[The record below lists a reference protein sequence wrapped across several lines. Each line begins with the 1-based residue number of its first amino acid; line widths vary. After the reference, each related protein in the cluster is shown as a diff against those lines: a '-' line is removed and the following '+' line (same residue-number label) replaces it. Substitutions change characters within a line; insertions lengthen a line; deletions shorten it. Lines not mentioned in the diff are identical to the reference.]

1 MPFEA
6 YKIYQ
11 EYEPDKYKT
20 STQEK
25 VAKAL
30 AGAKKEGLVPKR
42 EAVDFS
48 EAKEIMGK
56 DFLGPEAIET
66 TLGIKLSPEELEQV
80 ENIPF
85 TREEMEQAKELGM
98 MLVLRVPH
106 DKDKKPLTLNRM
118 REILAGEDK
127 LGDPNKK
134 KTKLFYRQPGDGWY
148 KDEAFATGLV
158 TGFGWGLSKKE
169 VLQESLNK
177 NWDEQEEI
185 LKKWAEENNIDPKT
199 IKRRTPIEAAYDTML
214 YYGANKESLLETTY
228 DWTSV
233 QSSDGGFVGVGLFDS
248 GGLRVNGGT
257 RGLRFSNLGVCPA
270 R

>member
-11 EYEPDKYKT
+11 EYEPNKYKT

-30 AGAKKEGLVPKR
+30 AGAKKEGLVPKP
-42 EAVDFS
+42 EAIDFQ

-56 DFLGPEAIET
+56 DFLGPEAIEA

-85 TREEMEQAKELGM
+85 TPEELEQAKELGM
-98 MLVLRVPH
+98 MLVLRIPH

-127 LGDPNKK
+127 LGDPQKK
-134 KTKLFYRQPGDGWY
+134 KSKLFYRQPGDGWY
-148 KDEAFATGLV
+148 KDETFATGSV
-158 TGFGWGLSKKE
+158 MDFGWGLSKKE
-169 VLQESLNK
+169 VLQESLSK

-185 LKKWAEENNIDPKT
+185 LKKWAEENNINPQT
-199 IKRRTPIEAAYDTML
+199 IRRRTPIEATYDTML
-214 YYGANKESLLETTY
+214 YYGANKETLLEGTY

-233 QSSDGGFVGVGLFDS
+233 RSSVGKFVDVGDFGS
-248 GGLRVNGGT
+248 GGLYVSLVTRVN
-257 RGLRFSNLGVCPA
+257 RYSNLGVCPA

>member
-30 AGAKKEGLVPKR
+30 AGAKKEGLVPKQEAIDFR
-42 EAVDFS
+42 EVR
-48 EAKEIMGK
+48 EILGK
-56 DFLGPEAIET
+56 DFLGPEAIEA

-85 TREEMEQAKELGM
+85 TREELEQAKELGM

-106 DKDKKPLTLNRM
+106 DTNKQPLTLNRM

-127 LGDPNKK
+127 LGDPQKK
-134 KTKLFYRQPGDGWY
+134 KSKLIYSQPGEGWY
-148 KDEAFATGLV
+148 KDEAFATGSV
-158 TGFGWGLSKKE
+158 TGFEWGLSKKE
-169 VLQESLNK
+169 VLQESLSK

-185 LKKWAEENNIDPKT
+185 LKKWAEENNIDPQT
-199 IKRRTPIEAAYDTML
+199 IRRRTPIEVAYDTML
-214 YYGANKESLLETTY
+214 YYGANKETLLEETY
-228 DWTSV
+228 DWTTV
-233 QSSDGGFVGVGLFDS
+233 QPSDGKFAGVGYFDS
-248 GGLRVNGGT
+248 DGLHVNNYSRDDRRST
-257 RGLRFSNLGVCPA
+257 LGVCPA